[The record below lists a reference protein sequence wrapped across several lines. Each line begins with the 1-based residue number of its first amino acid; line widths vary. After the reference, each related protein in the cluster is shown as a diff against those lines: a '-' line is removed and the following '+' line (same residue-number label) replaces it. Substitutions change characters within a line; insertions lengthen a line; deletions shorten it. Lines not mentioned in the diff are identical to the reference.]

1 MIYSEDCRHTS
12 KLTNHYGI
20 TTTRVS
26 YHQHNEAKRNS
37 ELVDRLKQGQTVA
50 LVSDAGCPGISD
62 PGASAVVAA
71 ISAGYGDSVTAV
83 HSQPERSAW
92 RTPNLCQGGVTTLV
106 SGHACWNSISFLPW
120 LQNVCKFWASLAP
133 EIYPYTKRF
142 VPGIRWG
149 MGSPNAIPADE
160 HHCGRPHLLRSD

>member
-1 MIYSEDCRHTS
+1 MLQLSDVLYSEDCRHTS

-71 ISAGYGDSVTAV
+71 IAAGCGY
-83 HSQPERSAW
+83 H
-92 RTPNLCQGGVTTLV
+92 LCKKQCV
-106 SGHACWNSISFLPW
+106 
-120 LQNVCKFWASLAP
+120 ASDWWSCST
-133 EIYPYTKRF
+133 YY
-142 VPGIRWG
+142 
-149 MGSPNAIPADE
+149 N
-160 HHCGRPHLLRSD
+160 